1 MARLE
6 KQRARKPIIEGGS
19 AIGAVSWRAGTVSY
33 TIDIYPSDRSEP
45 HYEVHLT
52 RSEMLQTI
60 SSWIEKEA
68 RDECDRIEAQR
79 KAAAKAA

>member
-6 KQRARKPIIEGGS
+6 KQRARKPIVEGG
-19 AIGAVSWRAGTVSY
+19 AALGTVSWRGGEAVYS
-33 TIDIYPSDRSEP
+33 IDIYPRDPHDP

-52 RSEMLQTI
+52 RGEMLQTI

-68 RDECDRIEAQR
+68 RDERERIEAQR